1 MMKGR
6 IVASICGRYSVYH
19 EGQIFT
25 VVPRG
30 ILKKDNDRLLV
41 GDIVQFDQELLTID
55 KILLRKNEI
64 IRPRIAN
71 IDQILVVSSLEEP
84 TFSFESIFKYLTFA
98 NFNNVHSEVII
109 TKTDI
114 SKENIKISQI
124 VDIFSKIG
132 VKVHFISNKTKEGIE
147 EIKGVFAHKV
157 SALAGQS
164 GVGKS
169 SFLNS
174 INPSYQRDIGEYSK
188 ALGRGKHQTKETIL
202 LPFSN
207 GFIADTP
214 GFSSLELN
222 MSKEEI
228 AHNFPGIKDYYARCS
243 FTNCLHISEPN
254 CKVKEALELEK
265 IPRLVYDFYVKLSN
279 EALMLYRR

>member
-6 IVASICGRYSVYH
+6 IVASICGRFSVYH
-19 EGQIFT
+19 NGQIFS

-30 ILKKDNDRLLV
+30 ILRKDNDRLLV
-41 GDIVQFDQELLTID
+41 GDFVEFDQSMLTID
-55 KILLRKNEI
+55 RVLSRKNEI

-71 IDQILVVSSLEEP
+71 IDQILVVSSLKEP
-84 TFSFESIFKYLTFA
+84 NFSFDLIFKYLTFA
-98 NFNNVHSEVII
+98 NFNHVHSEVII

-114 SKENIKISQI
+114 AKEIDKIVQI
-124 VDIFSKIG
+124 ADVFAKIG
-132 VKVHFISNKTKEGIE
+132 VKIHFISNKTKEGIE
-147 EIKGVFAHKV
+147 EIKDIFANKV

-169 SFLNS
+169 SFLNA
-174 INPSYQRDIGEYSK
+174 IDPSYKREIGEYSK

-228 AHNFPGIKDYYARCS
+228 AQYFPGIKNHFTRCAFS
-243 FTNCLHISEPN
+243 NCLHISEPN
-254 CKVKEALELEK
+254 CKVKEVLELEK
-265 IPRLVYDFYVKLSN
+265 LPRLVYDSYVKLSN